1 MDPKVKRQA
10 ELSFP
15 DDLWQAGKHFSV
27 LSRSCGLRV
36 SALYLCSFVYCL
48 SYTTLG
54 MASSTEGERQLM
66 RVRAIRERLGEL
78 VKMIR
83 ESMRERD

>member
-15 DDLWQAGKHFSV
+15 DDLWQLGSTFKFSPV
-27 LSRSCGLRV
+27 PVGCVCRPWI
-36 SALYLCSFVYCL
+36 FVRLFTACL
-48 SYTTLG
+48 YTTLG
-54 MASSTEGERQLM
+54 MASSTEGERQLK

>member
-1 MDPKVKRQA
+1 MTCGK
-10 ELSFP
+10 LGSTFP
-15 DDLWQAGKHFSV
+15 FSPV
-27 LSRSCGLRV
+27 PGGCVCRPCI
-36 SALYLCSFVYCL
+36 FVRLFTACL
-48 SYTTLG
+48 YTTLG

>member
-15 DDLWQAGKHFSV
+15 DDLWQAGEPFSV

-36 SALYLCSFVYCL
+36 SALDLCSFVYCL
-48 SYTTLG
+48 SLHNTWDGVECL
-54 MASSTEGERQLM
+54 R
-66 RVRAIRERLGEL
+66 
-78 VKMIR
+78 
-83 ESMRERD
+83 